1 MINMFLTKKE
11 EQMCDG
17 EFGET
22 VRKSMDILVALG
34 DIYGASKL
42 VDITSA
48 QVSGVSYKTIGDAG
62 LEYLQ
67 DLAGD
72 DKGVASVNSSLN
84 PPGTD
89 LDNWEALGFPKEF
102 SVKQNQIVEAYGK
115 LGISKTCTCTPYL
128 VGNVPRFR
136 DHVSWSESSAVA
148 YVNSVIGAKTNREG
162 GPAALAAAIVGKTP
176 LYGFHLDENR
186 KANLV
191 VDVETELAGADF
203 GALGYIVGKIV
214 GGGVP
219 YFTLKNIP
227 DNNNLKTLG
236 AALASSGS
244 VALYHMENVTPEYEL
259 AAKSEADDHITI
271 SEDDFLDTRN
281 KLSTTADEPDLICLG
296 CPHASLEEIK
306 EVANI
311 VRGKSIKNKLWICT
325 SVSVKA
331 TADRM
336 GYTKAIEDAGGNVV
350 CDTCMVVAP
359 IEDMGFEVIG
369 VNSLKLTQEST
380 TTSKY
385 SVEGMG
391 FAIPIEDALSYAG
404 IIESGKSVSRPYL
417 GVSMLDIT
425 DSYYLWQAGIKVP
438 KNVTEGVAVLEV
450 VSSSPAAKAGLQK
463 NDIITKIEDEKISS
477 VAKLRYELY
486 KHNPGDTIK
495 VTYNR
500 DGKENTAEVTLEESK

>member
-1 MINMFLTKKE
+1 MFLTKKE

-22 VRKSMDILVALG
+22 IRKSMDILVALG

-48 QVSGVSYKTIGDAG
+48 QVSGVSYKTIGQAG
-62 LEYLQ
+62 LEYLE
-67 DLAGD
+67 DLASEEFEYSGIN
-72 DKGVASVNSSLN
+72 ASLN

-102 SVKQNQIVEAYGK
+102 SIKQNQIVDAYGK

-148 YVNSVIGAKTNREG
+148 YVNSVIGARTNREG

-186 KANLV
+186 KANLIV
-191 VDVETELAGADF
+191 NVNTELSGADW
-203 GALGYIVGKIV
+203 GALGYIVGKTV

-219 YFTLKNIP
+219 YFKVQNSP
-227 DNNNLKTLG
+227 NNNDLKTLG

-244 VALYHMENVTPEYEL
+244 VALYHMENVTPEWS
-259 AAKSEADDHITI
+259 AAGKDDVEDYMFVGDKEILETRQKLTTTDREA
-271 SEDDFLDTRN
+271 
-281 KLSTTADEPDLICLG
+281 DLICLG

-306 EVANI
+306 NVANI
-311 VRGKSIKNKLWICT
+311 VEGKTIKNKLWICT

-336 GYTKAIEDAGGNVV
+336 GYTEIIEAAGGNVV

-369 VNSLKLTQEST
+369 VNS
-380 TTSKY
+380 
-385 SVEGMG
+385 
-391 FAIPIEDALSYAG
+391 
-404 IIESGKSVSRPYL
+404 
-417 GVSMLDIT
+417 
-425 DSYYLWQAGIKVP
+425 
-438 KNVTEGVAVLEV
+438 
-450 VSSSPAAKAGLQK
+450 AKAANYVPSMCGL
-463 NDIITKIEDEKISS
+463 DVVYDD
-477 VAKLRYELY
+477 V
-486 KHNPGDTIK
+486 
-495 VTYNR
+495 
-500 DGKENTAEVTLEESK
+500 ENLIHFE

>member
-1 MINMFLTKKE
+1 MFLTKKE

-22 VRKSMDILVALG
+22 IRKSMDILVALG

-48 QVSGVSYKTIGDAG
+48 QVSGVSYKTIGQAG
-62 LEYLQ
+62 LEYLE
-67 DLAGD
+67 DLASEEFEYSGIN
-72 DKGVASVNSSLN
+72 ASLN

-102 SVKQNQIVEAYGK
+102 SIKQNQIVDAYGK

-148 YVNSVIGAKTNREG
+148 YVNSVIGARTNREG

-186 KANLV
+186 KANLIV
-191 VDVETELAGADF
+191 NVNTELSGADW
-203 GALGYIVGKIV
+203 GALGYIVGKTV

-219 YFTLKNIP
+219 YFKVQNSP
-227 DNNNLKTLG
+227 NNNDLKTLG

-244 VALYHMENVTPEYEL
+244 VALYHMENITPEWDSIQKEDIEDYMFVGDKEIL
-259 AAKSEADDHITI
+259 ETRQKLTTTDREA
-271 SEDDFLDTRN
+271 
-281 KLSTTADEPDLICLG
+281 DLICLG

-306 EVANI
+306 NVANI
-311 VRGKSIKNKLWICT
+311 VEGKTIKNKLWICT

-336 GYTKAIEDAGGNVV
+336 GYTKTIEAAGGNVV

-369 VNSLKLTQEST
+369 VNS
-380 TTSKY
+380 
-385 SVEGMG
+385 
-391 FAIPIEDALSYAG
+391 
-404 IIESGKSVSRPYL
+404 
-417 GVSMLDIT
+417 
-425 DSYYLWQAGIKVP
+425 
-438 KNVTEGVAVLEV
+438 
-450 VSSSPAAKAGLQK
+450 AKAANYVPSMCGL
-463 NDIITKIEDEKISS
+463 DVVYDD
-477 VAKLRYELY
+477 V
-486 KHNPGDTIK
+486 
-495 VTYNR
+495 
-500 DGKENTAEVTLEESK
+500 ENLIHFE

>member
-22 VRKSMDILVALG
+22 IRKSMDILVALG

-48 QVSGVSYKTIGDAG
+48 QVSGVSYKTIGQAG
-62 LEYLQ
+62 LEYLE
-67 DLAGD
+67 DLASEEFEYSGIN
-72 DKGVASVNSSLN
+72 ASLN

-102 SVKQNQIVEAYGK
+102 SIKQNQIVDAYGK

-148 YVNSVIGAKTNREG
+148 YVNSVIGARTNREG

-186 KANLV
+186 KANLIV
-191 VDVETELAGADF
+191 NVNTELSGADW
-203 GALGYIVGKIV
+203 GALGYIVGKTV

-219 YFTLKNIP
+219 YFKVQNLP
-227 DNNNLKTLG
+227 NNNDLKTLG

-244 VALYHMENVTPEYEL
+244 VALYHMENVTPEWSTAGKDDVEDYMFVGDKEIL
-259 AAKSEADDHITI
+259 ETRQKLTTTDREA
-271 SEDDFLDTRN
+271 
-281 KLSTTADEPDLICLG
+281 DLICLG

-306 EVANI
+306 NVANI
-311 VRGKSIKNKLWICT
+311 VEGKTIKNKLWICT

-336 GYTKAIEDAGGNVV
+336 GYTKIIEASGGNVV

-369 VNSLKLTQEST
+369 VNS
-380 TTSKY
+380 
-385 SVEGMG
+385 
-391 FAIPIEDALSYAG
+391 
-404 IIESGKSVSRPYL
+404 
-417 GVSMLDIT
+417 
-425 DSYYLWQAGIKVP
+425 
-438 KNVTEGVAVLEV
+438 
-450 VSSSPAAKAGLQK
+450 AKAANYVPSMCGL
-463 NDIITKIEDEKISS
+463 DVVYDD
-477 VAKLRYELY
+477 V
-486 KHNPGDTIK
+486 
-495 VTYNR
+495 
-500 DGKENTAEVTLEESK
+500 ENLIHFE

>member
-1 MINMFLTKKE
+1 MFLTKKE

-22 VRKSMDILVALG
+22 IRKSMDILVALG

-48 QVSGVSYKTIGDAG
+48 QVSGVSYKTIGQAG
-62 LEYLQ
+62 LEYLE
-67 DLAGD
+67 DLASEEFEYSGIN
-72 DKGVASVNSSLN
+72 ASLN

-102 SVKQNQIVEAYGK
+102 SIKQNQIVDAYGK

-148 YVNSVIGAKTNREG
+148 YVNSVIGARTNREG

-176 LYGFHLDENR
+176 LYGFHLEQNR
-186 KANLV
+186 KANLIV
-191 VDVETELAGADF
+191 NVSTELSGADW
-203 GALGYIVGKIV
+203 GALGYIVGKTV

-219 YFTLKNIP
+219 YFKVKNTP
-227 DNNNLKTLG
+227 NNNDLKTLG

-244 VALYHMENVTPEYEL
+244 VALYHMENVTPEWDKADKEEVEDYMFVSDKDILETRQKL
-259 AAKSEADDHITI
+259 TTTDREA
-271 SEDDFLDTRN
+271 
-281 KLSTTADEPDLICLG
+281 DLICLG
-296 CPHASLEEIK
+296 CPHGSLEEIK
-306 EVANI
+306 NVAEI
-311 VRGKSIKNKLWICT
+311 VNGKTIKNKLWICT

-336 GYTKAIEDAGGNVV
+336 GYTEVIEAAGGNVV

-369 VNSLKLTQEST
+369 VNS
-380 TTSKY
+380 
-385 SVEGMG
+385 
-391 FAIPIEDALSYAG
+391 
-404 IIESGKSVSRPYL
+404 
-417 GVSMLDIT
+417 
-425 DSYYLWQAGIKVP
+425 
-438 KNVTEGVAVLEV
+438 
-450 VSSSPAAKAGLQK
+450 AKAANYVPSMCGL
-463 NDIITKIEDEKISS
+463 DVVYDDVEKLI
-477 VAKLRYELY
+477 RFE
-486 KHNPGDTIK
+486 
-495 VTYNR
+495 
-500 DGKENTAEVTLEESK
+500 

>member
-22 VRKSMDILVALG
+22 IRKSMDILVALG

-48 QVSGVSYKTIGDAG
+48 QVSGVSYKTIGQAG
-62 LEYLQ
+62 LEYLE
-67 DLAGD
+67 DLASEEFEYSGIN
-72 DKGVASVNSSLN
+72 ASLN

-102 SVKQNQIVEAYGK
+102 SIKQNQIVDAYGK

-148 YVNSVIGAKTNREG
+148 YVNSVIGARTNREG

-176 LYGFHLDENR
+176 LYGFHLKQNR
-186 KANLV
+186 RANLIV
-191 VDVETELAGADF
+191 NVSTELSGADW
-203 GALGYIVGKIV
+203 GALGYIVGKTV

-219 YFTLKNIP
+219 YFKVKNTP
-227 DNNNLKTLG
+227 NNNDLKTLG

-244 VALYHMENVTPEYEL
+244 VALYHMENVTPEWDNADREEVEDYMFVDDKDILETRQKL
-259 AAKSEADDHITI
+259 TTTDREA
-271 SEDDFLDTRN
+271 
-281 KLSTTADEPDLICLG
+281 DLICLG

-306 EVANI
+306 NVANI
-311 VRGKSIKNKLWICT
+311 VNGKTIKNKLWICT

-336 GYTKAIEDAGGNVV
+336 GYTEIIEAAGGNVV

-369 VNSLKLTQEST
+369 VNS
-380 TTSKY
+380 
-385 SVEGMG
+385 
-391 FAIPIEDALSYAG
+391 
-404 IIESGKSVSRPYL
+404 
-417 GVSMLDIT
+417 
-425 DSYYLWQAGIKVP
+425 
-438 KNVTEGVAVLEV
+438 
-450 VSSSPAAKAGLQK
+450 AKAANYVPSMCGL
-463 NDIITKIEDEKISS
+463 DVVYDDVEKLIHF
-477 VAKLRYELY
+477 E
-486 KHNPGDTIK
+486 
-495 VTYNR
+495 
-500 DGKENTAEVTLEESK
+500 

>member
-1 MINMFLTKKE
+1 MFLTKKE

-48 QVSGVSYKTIGDAG
+48 QVSGVSYKTIGEAG
-62 LEYLQ
+62 LEYLE

-72 DKGVASVNSSLN
+72 GLGVASVNASLN

-89 LDNWEALGFPKEF
+89 LDNWRELGFPEDF
-102 SVKQNQIVEAYGK
+102 SVKQNKIVDAYAK

-128 VGNVPRFR
+128 VGNVPRFA

-148 YVNSVIGAKTNREG
+148 YVNSVIGARTNREG

-176 LYGFHLDENR
+176 LYGFHLEQNR

-191 VDVETELAGADF
+191 VNVTTELRGADF
-203 GALGYIVGKIV
+203 GALGYIIGKVVGS
-214 GGGVP
+214 GVP
-219 YFTLKNIP
+219 YFKLKNTP
-227 DNNNLKTLG
+227 DNNDLKTLG

-244 VALYHMENVTPEYEL
+244 VALYHMENVTPEY
-259 AAKSEADDHITI
+259 KQADAEEVEDIMFI
-271 SEDDFLDTRN
+271 SEKDILKTRED
-281 KLSTTADEPDLICLG
+281 LTTTDREPDLICLG

-306 EVANI
+306 RVANI
-311 VRGKSIKNKLWICT
+311 VHGKTIKNKLWICT

-336 GYTKAIEDAGGNVV
+336 GYTKSIEQAGGNVV

-369 VNSLKLTQEST
+369 VNS
-380 TTSKY
+380 
-385 SVEGMG
+385 
-391 FAIPIEDALSYAG
+391 
-404 IIESGKSVSRPYL
+404 
-417 GVSMLDIT
+417 
-425 DSYYLWQAGIKVP
+425 
-438 KNVTEGVAVLEV
+438 
-450 VSSSPAAKAGLQK
+450 AKAANYVPSMCGLDVVY
-463 NDIITKIEDEKISS
+463 ND
-477 VAKLRYELY
+477 V
-486 KHNPGDTIK
+486 
-495 VTYNR
+495 
-500 DGKENTAEVTLEESK
+500 ENLIQFE

>member
-1 MINMFLTKKE
+1 MFLTKE
-11 EQMCDG
+11 EQEMCDG
-17 EFGET
+17 EYGET
-22 VRKSMDILVALG
+22 IRKSMDILVALG
-34 DIYGASKL
+34 DIYGASGL

-67 DLAGD
+67 DLARDGSG
-72 DKGVASVNSSLN
+72 KATINASLN

-89 LDNWEALGFPKEF
+89 LDNWEELGFPRDF
-102 SVKQNQIVEAYGK
+102 AIKQNEIVDAYAD

-148 YVNSVIGAKTNREG
+148 YVNSVIGARTNREG

-191 VDVETELAGADF
+191 VNVSTELKGADF
-203 GALGYIVGKIV
+203 GALGYIIGKVV

-219 YFTLKNIP
+219 YFKLQNVP

-244 VALYHMENVTPEYEL
+244 VALYHMENITPEYEL
-259 AAKSEADDHITI
+259 AGEEDVEDIMFI
-271 SEDDFLDTRN
+271 SDKEIAETRES
-281 KLSTTADEPDLICLG
+281 LSTTDREIDLVCLG

-306 EVANI
+306 EVAS
-311 VRGKSIKNKLWICT
+311 VVQGKTIKNKLWICT

-336 GYTKAIEDAGGNVV
+336 GYTQIIESAGGNVV

-369 VNSLKLTQEST
+369 VNS
-380 TTSKY
+380 
-385 SVEGMG
+385 
-391 FAIPIEDALSYAG
+391 
-404 IIESGKSVSRPYL
+404 
-417 GVSMLDIT
+417 
-425 DSYYLWQAGIKVP
+425 
-438 KNVTEGVAVLEV
+438 
-450 VSSSPAAKAGLQK
+450 AKAANYVPSMCGL
-463 NDIITKIEDEKISS
+463 DVVYDD
-477 VAKLRYELY
+477 V
-486 KHNPGDTIK
+486 
-495 VTYNR
+495 
-500 DGKENTAEVTLEESK
+500 ENLVKFQ